1 MYNFFFLIFNRNR
14 DFVDDFIVRR
24 VKKTVGFLILKKK
37 KQYSGVCLSRA
48 VEGRVAC
55 SRLRDSWAC

>member
-1 MYNFFFLIFNRNR
+1 M
-14 DFVDDFIVRR
+14 DDFIVRR
-24 VKKTVGFLILKKK
+24 VKKTAGFFILKKK

-55 SRLRDSWAC
+55 SRLRDRRAC

>member
-1 MYNFFFLIFNRNR
+1 M
-14 DFVDDFIVRR
+14 DDFIVRR
-24 VKKTVGFLILKKK
+24 VKKKTAGFLILKKK

-55 SRLRDSWAC
+55 SRLRDSWTC

>member
-1 MYNFFFLIFNRNR
+1 M
-14 DFVDDFIVRR
+14 DDFIVRR
-24 VKKTVGFLILKKK
+24 VKKTAGFLILKKK